1 MENTITVSHQRIQ
14 LKRNY
19 DDFTKNIESILMHLD
34 PGYANNILVD
44 PKAVERYLASLNG
57 ETGLVLFDVQNHGNL
72 LNLYGER
79 KKAKQYVI
87 GNPLIASQMTR
98 QDIRA
103 SLYAPVRV
111 IVYEGTDKRSYAEY
125 DLPSSLFGQFGNAKI
140 LEVAKS
146 LDEKLQNAIRIAD
159 Q

>member
-1 MENTITVSHQRIQ
+1 MENTINVSHQIIQ
-14 LKRNY
+14 LRNNF
-19 DDFTKNIESILMHLD
+19 DDFTKNIERILMRLD
-34 PGYANNILVD
+34 PGYANNILQD
-44 PKAVERYLASLNG
+44 PKAVERYLATLRG
-57 ETGLVLFDVQNHGNL
+57 ETGLVLFDIQNHGDL

-98 QDIRA
+98 EDIRA

-111 IVYEGTDKRSYAEY
+111 IVYEGTDKRTYAEY

-140 LEVAKS
+140 LEVAKG
-146 LDEKLQNAIRIAD
+146 LDEKLQNAIKIAD
-159 Q
+159 L